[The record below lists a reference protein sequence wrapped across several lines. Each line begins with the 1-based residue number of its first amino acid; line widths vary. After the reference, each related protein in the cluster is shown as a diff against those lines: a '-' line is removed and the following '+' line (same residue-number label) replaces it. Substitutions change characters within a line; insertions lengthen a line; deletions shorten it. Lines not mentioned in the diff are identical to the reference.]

1 METKGSVVLFL
12 LLFSFLLLCL
22 LNLIKVK
29 RTRVPCFFPL
39 IKTQQGFATLLLF
52 PYFASFI
59 LTFNATK

>member
-39 IKTQQGFATLLLF
+39 IKTHHRFVRSLH
-52 PYFASFI
+52 FI
-59 LTFNATK
+59 LAYTSLLSVSLK